1 MLDRYAFL
9 ERLVGVALERHDL
22 ATTVATVCGDEHF
35 ALCVVDPIAQRLR
48 RESAEDDGM
57 NRADASTGEHR
68 DRCFGDE
75 RHVNGHAIA
84 ALDAELLE
92 NVGELLHLDVE
103 IPVRQRAVIARL
115 AFPDNRRLVP
125 SG

>member
-1 MLDRYAFL
+1 MPPMVPPLAHRGERFVAARARTSLHNDDVLDRYAFL
-9 ERLVGVALERHDL
+9 ERFVGVALERHDL

-75 RHVNGHAIA
+75 RHV
-84 ALDAELLE
+84 
-92 NVGELLHLDVE
+92 
-103 IPVRQRAVIARL
+103 
-115 AFPDNRRLVP
+115 
-125 SG
+125 